1 MAFATCTPTTDPAAS
16 IELTRVS
23 TPVGFPCVSASGDV
37 ASDTSVTVQA
47 NDHEITA
54 VLGWVSAGPCSG
66 DGAGVVSDGFFYG
79 LEDSVVTMEV
89 GGALRV
95 RAPGFAAAQ
104 FEAVWNGA
112 DGSAFAADT
121 TKVEPGVWEI
131 VEAPPEKGL
140 RVLNLRFE
148 YGDDSDAAFAVT
160 VECPE
165 LGPISNCNTEW
176 CPCAHY
182 VVASVQAPP
191 SWLEVMT
198 ASTKR
203 RPMAPSLA
211 LGK

>member
-1 MAFATCTPTTDPAAS
+1 MKCVAVLGIAFAACTPTTDPPTS
-16 IELTRVS
+16 IELTTVS

-79 LEDSVVTMEV
+79 LEDAVVTMEV

-95 RAPGFAAAQ
+95 RAPGFDAAQ

-131 VEAPPEKGL
+131 VEAPPEKGSH
-140 RVLNLRFE
+140 VLNLRFE
-148 YGDDSDAAFAVT
+148 YGDDGDAAFAVT
-160 VECPE
+160 VD
-165 LGPISNCNTEW
+165 
-176 CPCAHY
+176 
-182 VVASVQAPP
+182 VQ
-191 SWLEVMT
+191 S
-198 ASTKR
+198 
-203 RPMAPSLA
+203 
-211 LGK
+211 